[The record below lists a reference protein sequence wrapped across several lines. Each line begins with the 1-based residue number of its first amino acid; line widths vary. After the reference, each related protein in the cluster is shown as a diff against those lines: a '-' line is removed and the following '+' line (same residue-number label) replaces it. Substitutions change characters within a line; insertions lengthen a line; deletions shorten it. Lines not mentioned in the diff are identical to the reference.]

1 MLRFQRLDVVS
12 VALKRIGAYLAQ
24 SLMADA
30 VDVLINGDGGKNI
43 AEACALAADEYTY
56 DDLIDF
62 WNKFAPYEL
71 NTILASPGVTATI
84 LKMNEFRDAAAGL
97 NFHGTGKLI
106 TPFGANLIKSSHVTN
121 NTMMIG
127 LDKSCALEMVK
138 VGDVET
144 DYGKLVDRQ
153 LEQIAITS
161 ITGFAKILP
170 GAVKTLAPAEISTT
184 TEDKSEITSE

>member
-1 MLRFQRLDVVS
+1 
-12 VALKRIGAYLAQ
+12 
-24 SLMADA
+24 
-30 VDVLINGDGGKNI
+30 
-43 AEACALAADEYTY
+43 
-56 DDLIDF
+56 
-62 WNKFAPYEL
+62 
-71 NTILASPGVTATI
+71 
-84 LKMNEFRDAAAGL
+84 MNEFRDAAAGL

-170 GAVKTLAPAEISTT
+170 GAVKTLAPAEITTT
-184 TEDKSEITSE
+184 TEDQSEIPSE